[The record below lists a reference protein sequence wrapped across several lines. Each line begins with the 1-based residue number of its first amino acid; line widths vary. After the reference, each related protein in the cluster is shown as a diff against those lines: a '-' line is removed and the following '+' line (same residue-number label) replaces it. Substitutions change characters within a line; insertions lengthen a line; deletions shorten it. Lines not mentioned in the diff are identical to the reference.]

1 VPHERHASAHLSD
14 KGCFH
19 LSLQTKVDHPSAE
32 FQIFWM
38 CQNYSPC
45 CHNWHILAR
54 VYGGRKTESPW
65 NPVTYADKAVGIFS
79 DDKNLKSENWLP
91 ATGPKARLGGSAKT
105 IAITYEK

>member
-1 VPHERHASAHLSD
+1 MPAPTFRIKGVFISRYRQKLITPVPNF
-14 KGCFH
+14 KYFGCAKITH
-19 LSLQTKVDHPSAE
+19 
-32 FQIFWM
+32 
-38 CQNYSPC
+38 PC

-54 VYGGRKTESPW
+54 VYGGRKTELLW
-65 NPVTYADKAVGIFS
+65 NPVTYVDKAVGTFS